1 MFKHILIP
9 TDGSESSDQAA
20 KQAVNLAKLFAA
32 KVTAIHVFAPSFGIY
47 YGEAVWVDDKM
58 QVQLRETAETEGN
71 KYLDR
76 IAVAAQAANVP
87 FERVLLE
94 GDSPW
99 KGIVETAQNR
109 GCDLIMMA
117 AHGRRGLAALVL
129 GSETNRVLTHSKIP
143 VLVYR

>member
-20 KQAVNLAKLFAA
+20 KQAVNLAKLFGA

-76 IAVAAQAANVP
+76 IAAAAKAANVP

-109 GCDLIMMA
+109 GCDMIMMA

>member
-1 MFKHILIP
+1 MFKHILVP
-9 TDGSESSDQAA
+9 TDGSESSDKSA
-20 KQAVNLAKLFAA
+20 KQAVALAKQFKA
-32 KVTAIHVFAPSFGIY
+32 KITAIHVFAPNFGIY

-58 QVQLRETAETEGN
+58 QMQLRETAETEGH

-76 IAVAAQAANVP
+76 IEAAAKAADVP

-99 KGIVETAQNR
+99 KGIVETAENR